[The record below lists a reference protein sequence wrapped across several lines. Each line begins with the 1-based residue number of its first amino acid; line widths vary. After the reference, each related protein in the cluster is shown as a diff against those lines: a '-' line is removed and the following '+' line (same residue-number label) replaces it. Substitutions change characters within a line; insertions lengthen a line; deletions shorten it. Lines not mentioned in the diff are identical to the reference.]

1 MSDEEKD
8 VIFENGLKDQAESR
22 KFKTLTKEEQQ
33 ELNEKTEYKSGLLV
47 RFIRIIRDNP
57 DLIILSIIVISFCL
71 AGYWLAKIELGM
83 TTEQI
88 KIQMWDFVEFVGII
102 IMGAIALIGKLFVA
116 QGSITKSL
124 SKSALKEADAS
135 GRTLIK

>member
-8 VIFENGLKDQAESR
+8 VIFENGLKNQAESR

>member
-1 MSDEEKD
+1 MSEEEKD
-8 VIFENGLKDQAESR
+8 VIFENGLKDQSENR

-33 ELNEKTEYKSGLLV
+33 ELNEQTEHKTGLLV

-57 DLIILSIIVISFCL
+57 DLIILSIIVVSFCL

-88 KIQMWDFVEFVGII
+88 KFQIWDFVEFVGII

-116 QGSITKSL
+116 QGSISKGL
-124 SKSALKEADAS
+124 SKSALKDADSS
-135 GRTLIK
+135 GRTIIK